1 MNTKHKTFENIPCCL
16 SRYPGLRKKDDLNTT
31 ERFSEGREGKMF
43 TVEDGENIERRSGNL
58 NRLDH

>member
-1 MNTKHKTFENIPCCL
+1 M